1 MASPVVN
8 AENVVCSL
16 GSEKAGPFSL
26 KIYAGEIWALMG
38 MPESGFMAAGAA
50 LSALLPVKSGK
61 LDICGRPLY
70 SREGRQLLGFVPGD
84 PALYRELTCGEY
96 LNIFAREAGLERH
109 YGPYMIREAL
119 SLVRLGNAFDV
130 PLSSIKDS
138 LRQKKIGLA
147 RALLHN
153 PRFLVIDGSFLSDNL
168 TTRNAF
174 IDILKDIRDTGAS
187 IALILEYLEGMQG
200 LCSDICFFSDGVP
213 VIQGKIADVAQVIE
227 DTRVYGLKTVSIDD
241 ADIVAKGLLADDRVS
256 SVMSSLTDPTFMRF
270 VFRGPWQE
278 ADKLLASFKI
288 KHARIVSCAE
298 ESRIFGK
305 YVPLV

>member
-1 MASPVVN
+1 MAAPVVN
-8 AENVVCSL
+8 AENVVCRL
-16 GSEKAGPFSL
+16 GNEKAGPFSL
-26 KIYAGEIWALMG
+26 QIYAGEIWALMG

-61 LDICGRPLY
+61 LEICGRPLY
-70 SREGRQLLGFVPGD
+70 SKEGRRLLGFVPGD

-130 PLSSIKDS
+130 PLSNINDS

-153 PRFLVIDGSFLSDNL
+153 PRFLVIDGSFLSDSL

-174 IDILKDIRDTGAS
+174 MDILKDIRDTGAA
-187 IALILEYLEGMQG
+187 IVLILEFLEGMQG
-200 LCSDICFFSDGVP
+200 LCTDICFFSDGVP
-213 VIQGKIADVAQVIE
+213 VIQGKISEMAAVIE
-227 DTRVYGLKTVSIDD
+227 DTRIYGLKTVSLND
-241 ADIVAKGLLADDRVS
+241 ADVIAEGLLADSRVS
-256 SVMSSLTDPTFMRF
+256 SVMSSLADPTVIRF
-270 VFRGPWQE
+270 VFCGSCQD
-278 ADKLLASFKI
+278 ADKLFEELGKKRAK
-288 KHARIVSCAE
+288 IVSCAE

-305 YVPLV
+305 FVPLV

>member
-1 MASPVVN
+1 MASPVIN
-8 AENVVCSL
+8 ADNVVCSL

-38 MPESGFMAAGAA
+38 MPESGYMAAGAA
-50 LSALLPVKSGK
+50 LSALLPVKSGH

-70 SREGRQLLGFVPGD
+70 SREGRRLLGFVPGD

-96 LNIFAREAGLERH
+96 LNIFAREADLERH

-130 PLSSIKDS
+130 PLSSISDS

-153 PRFLVIDGSFLSDNL
+153 PRFLVIDGSFLSDSL
-168 TTRNAF
+168 STLNAF
-174 IDILKDIRDTGAS
+174 IDILKDIRDTGA
-187 IALILEYLEGMQG
+187 AVVLILEFLEGMRG

-213 VIQGKIADVAQVIE
+213 IIQGKITELAPVIE
-227 DTRVYGLKTVSIDD
+227 DTRVVCLQAYSPDD
-241 ADIVAKGLLADDRVS
+241 ADLIAEGLLADSRVS
-256 SVMSSLTDPTFMRF
+256 SAMCSLTDPKVLRF
-270 VFRGPWQE
+270 VFQGPWAE
-278 ADKLLASFKI
+278 AEIMLSAFRKNR
-288 KHARIVSCAE
+288 ARIVSCAE
-298 ESRIFGK
+298 EARVFGK
-305 YVPLV
+305 YIPLA